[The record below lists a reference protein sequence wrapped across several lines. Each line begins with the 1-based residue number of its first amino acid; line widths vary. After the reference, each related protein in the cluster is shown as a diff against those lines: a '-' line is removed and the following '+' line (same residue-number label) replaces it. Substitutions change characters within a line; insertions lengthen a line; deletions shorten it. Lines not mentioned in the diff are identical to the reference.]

1 MPRKTRR
8 TYPKGM
14 FEESFIFIK
23 NGEVQKESNLNAVV
37 TPDKIIYT
45 GEENGKPLKG
55 EILMHKPKKSKK
67 TKSRKRSRR

>member
-8 TYPKGM
+8 TTPRGM
-14 FEESFIFIK
+14 FEESFIYIK
-23 NGEVQKESNLNAVV
+23 NGEVQKEANLNAVV

-55 EILMHKPKKSKK
+55 EIMLHKSKK
-67 TKSRKRSRR
+67 RKSRKSRKSRR